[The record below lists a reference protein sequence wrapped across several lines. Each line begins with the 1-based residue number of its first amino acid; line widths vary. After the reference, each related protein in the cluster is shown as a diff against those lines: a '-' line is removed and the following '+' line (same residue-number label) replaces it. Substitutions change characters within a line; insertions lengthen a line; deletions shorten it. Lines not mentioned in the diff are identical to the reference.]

1 MSKLAQGRLCV
12 IHNNVAEASV
22 KLEVSEQRVVAY
34 LTSLINRE
42 DKDFQVYSVAI
53 KELADL
59 AGIDSSN
66 LYKEVKETTK
76 SLMKKVMSL
85 KPLDGRPGELQIA
98 WLSKARYID
107 GTGIVELCFDPD
119 LKPYLLQLKAH
130 FTKYPLQDVIRFK
143 SQFSMPI
150 YLLLKQH
157 LKIGYREFTVDELRQ
172 KLGLVGKYAQYG
184 VFKLKVL
191 TVAMK
196 EINEKTSI
204 DIDFN
209 EIREGR
215 KVAAVRFTMKL
226 KPGEPKSYEEE
237 MEKRGQLPLVEE
249 VPVAV
254 DQRPALLIEIAE
266 ILGDGAEAA
275 AFYEK
280 GEGYCRANLDY
291 SRANAKKD
299 LAAYLR
305 KALAANWVKWSEAAA
320 VAAAEQPAQIKK
332 PRRDCPKCKGDGYYE
347 GFENGETSPRM
358 LRCECWA

>member
-53 KELADL
+53 KDLADL

-107 GTGIVELCFDPD
+107 GEGTVELCFDPD

-157 LKIGYREFTVDELRQ
+157 LKLGYRQFTIDELQQ
-172 KLGLVGKYAQYG
+172 KLGLTGKYAQYG
-184 VFKLKVL
+184 VFKLKVI
-191 TVAMK
+191 TMAQK

-204 DIDFN
+204 DIDFA

-215 KVAAVRFTMKL
+215 KVAAVRFTMKS
-226 KPGEPKSYEEE
+226 KPDEPKTYEEE
-237 MEKRGQLPLVEE
+237 MEQRGQIPLVEE
-249 VPVAV
+249 SAAA
-254 DQRPALLIEIAE
+254 DQRPALLVAMAK
-266 ILGDGAEAA
+266 ILGDDAKAA
-275 AFYEK
+275 AYYEQY
-280 GEGYCRANLDY
+280 GPDYCRANLEY
-291 SRANAKKD
+291 TLKKAPKNPGRYYETALEKNYAK
-299 LAAYLR
+299 Y
-305 KALAANWVKWSEAAA
+305 SEAAA
-320 VAAAEQPAQIKK
+320 VAAGEQPGK
-332 PRRDCPKCKGDGYYE
+332 PDPACPKCHGQGWYVGKSPTGYAA
-347 GFENGETSPRM
+347 SID
-358 LRCECWA
+358 CECKAHR